1 MLKRANDDQQQEE
14 GPPSKQAAGGGGK
27 GSVGMRADS
36 VVNPI
41 PRLFKQNHVTIHI
54 TQRTFE
60 EIGPGQLKWIPTCQY
75 WASMFDRFH
84 AAQFATYFKRC
95 STFQIT
101 DPKVR
106 ISNILMLQ
114 DEQTTEA
121 GTPKDVS
128 IFTQACYLM
137 HYQPKGIKNWF
148 RLGNTDDCMKTQ
160 QYLHYQPMLATD
172 CDKQISQLVDIQGYK
187 DFEKLVI
194 NPSKADFYAGWHTG
208 ETMATTTDT
217 TELACTDL
225 PTGSINLDEIKPN
238 DDTDYYI
245 AETFISPRA
254 PYLQEFSCSVKGCEQ
269 HIPMTKHTTYA
280 RNLDKIMLHKYGD
293 SIGFHINTN
302 LEGITMLNHM
312 ANHPFGQVWDKTTKG
327 GTPGDTKVSSVF
339 CYPSDNRPFY
349 SRGNNFDYNGPV
361 DGNKNFGDLTHHFL
375 TMPPIK
381 KGDGTLIKQRCSFI
395 MEQTVSVTFHFPE
408 TVTEDNAEHM
418 LAQKNAVILRP
429 AIVKIKKTK
438 KGSSPK
444 PPNVFDPVRDR
455 IRDAI
460 REVTRIDFPNIG
472 DVDWLPGVGAIISG
486 RTPYSIDKRWQLPAY
501 ISESCEELG
510 IGQACSDMKAIIT
523 RAIGDKPTQLDFGNL
538 PIGYA
543 PPAVIDTEM
552 IAGKIIPKSPFR
564 YNLRDPQLNDKDY
577 TEMLLKFDVPGDE
590 NRPAALFGYLFWDFL
605 FYYRKNQIDEIPT
618 GGYEFALP
626 EGAYL
631 KQDFALTR
639 ELADWLRPYTE
650 EVLRDIFQ
658 QKCTQRILRLYPDR
672 LKPFRIWNRT
682 GDQSWGTTTLADF
695 KNLNNAATGYAF
707 DFNVVEWV
715 HYLWHMRI
723 HVMGEF
729 KHVQKYL
736 EDYNKCLEEQWDKLY
751 PRLPL
756 TDEQI
761 KILQD
766 KGLIPKKQFIE
777 PIDEIKDEYFKYKTS
792 LFFV

>member
-1 MLKRANDDQQQEE
+1 MLKRANDDQQQED
-14 GPPSKQAAGGGGK
+14 GPPAKQQAGGGGK

-36 VVNPI
+36 VSNPI

-60 EIGPGQLKWIPTCQY
+60 ELGPGELKWIPTCQY

-84 AAQFATYFKRC
+84 ANQFATYFKRC

-114 DEQTTEA
+114 DEQTTES

-128 IFTQACYLM
+128 VFTQACYLM

-160 QYLHYQPMLATD
+160 QYLTYQPMKATD
-172 CDKQISQLVDIQGYK
+172 CNKTISQLVDVVGYK

-208 ETMATTTDT
+208 ETMATTSDT
-217 TELACTDL
+217 TTLACNNL
-225 PTGSINLDEIKPN
+225 PAGSINLDEVKPQDN
-238 DDTDYYI
+238 TDYFI

-269 HIPMTKHTTYA
+269 HIPMSKHTTYA

-302 LEGITMLNHM
+302 LDGITMLNHE
-312 ANHPFGQVWDKTTKG
+312 ANHPFGHIWDKSTKG
-327 GTPGDTKVSSVF
+327 GKPGDTKVYSVF

-361 DGNKNFGDLTHHFL
+361 NGNKDFGDLTHHFL
-375 TMPPIK
+375 TMPPIR

-408 TVTEDNAEHM
+408 TVTEDNAEYM

-429 AIVKIKKTK
+429 AIVKIKKNAS
-438 KGSSPK
+438 SSPK
-444 PPNVFDPVRDR
+444 PPPTSIYDPVRDA

-460 REVTRIDFPNIG
+460 REITRIDFPGITNVNWVAGVG
-472 DVDWLPGVGAIISG
+472 DVIST
-486 RTPYSIDKRWQLPAY
+486 RMPKDNDVRWTLPAY
-501 ISESCEELG
+501 ISESCEKLG
-510 IGQACSDMKAIIT
+510 IPNACADLKAIIT
-523 RAIGDKPTQLDFGNL
+523 RAVGNQPTRIDFGGSI
-538 PIGYA
+538 PIGFA
-543 PPAVIDTEM
+543 PPAITETEM
-552 IAGKIIPKSPFR
+552 IAGKIIPKPPFK
-564 YNLRDPQLNDKDY
+564 YTLRDRQLTDIEYDKMIAQGVGAREY
-577 TEMLLKFDVPGDE
+577 
-590 NRPAALFGYLFWDFL
+590 ACFGYLFWDFL
-605 FYYRKNQIDEIPT
+605 FYYVKNKIHEEEHDQ
-618 GGYEFALP
+618 YEWAYP
-626 EGAYL
+626 ERIYEENDH
-631 KQDFALTR
+631 QLTKD
-639 ELADWLRPYTE
+639 LARGLRPFTE
-650 EVLRDIFQ
+650 EILAARFEE
-658 QKCTQRILRLYPDR
+658 KCPKQRIVRIFPDR
-672 LKPFRIWNRT
+672 LQPFYIWNRA
-682 GDQSWGTTTLADF
+682 GDDSADDETHADF
-695 KNLNNAATGYAF
+695 KHLLPSTTGYPL
-707 DFNVVEWV
+707 DFNVVDWV
-715 HYLWHMRI
+715 DYLWHMRL
-723 HVMGEF
+723 HPMAQFAKVRKF
-729 KHVQKYL
+729 L
-736 EDYNKCLEEQWDKLY
+736 DDYNACLETQWEELY
-751 PRLPL
+751 PRIEL
-756 TDEQI
+756 TPEQI

-766 KGLIPKKQFIE
+766 KGLLPKEISRVE
-777 PIDEIKDEYFKYKTS
+777 DIDQIKDEHYQYKTS